1 MVAACLRTYNAS
13 ICLIELIRACLGDE
27 RRGSG
32 RVVFECWCDLLLCLV
47 VAGKAVNTGLDQ
59 DQTELGVLVLPVG
72 LEVLANSN
80 GLLHQM
86 PEVLG
91 DRRSEPYIRIS
102 GCQPVMSRQ
111 SH

>member
-1 MVAACLRTYNAS
+1 MSTYNAN
-13 ICLIELIRACLGDE
+13 IRLIGLIGTRSGDE

-32 RVVFECWCDLLLCLV
+32 RVVFECWRDLLLCLV

-91 DRRSEPYIRIS
+91 DRGSKPYS
-102 GCQPVMSRQ
+102 SASVDANQ
-111 SH
+111 